1 MWVAIVSA
9 VGAIAGAVAAYIAY
23 KNKTSKYS
31 QYALLRNEIEEMEA
45 ELERLRALGGNA
57 NAYAA
62 DRLRVQISERKR
74 VLEHLSAAGFD
85 H

>member
-23 KNKTSKYS
+23 KNKNSKFNRYD
-31 QYALLRNEIEEMEA
+31 LLRREIEELED

-57 NAYAA
+57 NAGAA

-74 VLEHLSAAGFD
+74 ILEYLSAAGFD
-85 H
+85 D